1 MESMN
6 KKFYA
11 GIGARKTP
19 QDIQDRMLEIAA
31 SLESM
36 GYTLRSGNAIGA
48 DQAFAKGVKTE
59 AQIWLPFIG
68 FNPGFSSRHNKHIYE
83 VIYPDDKEA
92 YESIAKF
99 HPKPSS
105 LNHNGNRLMARN
117 YRQIIGC
124 NGEGDSEF
132 VIAWTPEGKE
142 VGGTSQAIRIAKD
155 FGIPVYNMFNYLNE
169 DIFKAIENQHYQLD
183 EQFS

>member
-1 MESMN
+1 MDFM

-11 GIGARKTP
+11 GIGSRETP
-19 QDIQDRMLEIAA
+19 LYIQDRMTEIAS
-31 SLESM
+31 SLEEK
-36 GYTLRSGNAIGA
+36 GYALRSGNAIGA

-68 FNPGFSSRHNKHIYE
+68 FNTGFSSRYTKHIYE

-99 HPKPSS
+99 HPNPKK
-105 LNHNGNRLMARN
+105 LNHNGIRLMARN
-117 YRQIIGC
+117 FRQIVGRERQD
-124 NGEGDSEF
+124 NSEF
-132 VIAWTPEGKE
+132 VILWTPEGKC
-142 VGGTSQAIRIAKD
+142 VGGTGQAWRIAD
-155 FGIPVYNMFNYLNE
+155 SFNIPVYNLFSLSN
-169 DIFKAIENQHYQLD
+169 DDVFKAIENKHYKLD